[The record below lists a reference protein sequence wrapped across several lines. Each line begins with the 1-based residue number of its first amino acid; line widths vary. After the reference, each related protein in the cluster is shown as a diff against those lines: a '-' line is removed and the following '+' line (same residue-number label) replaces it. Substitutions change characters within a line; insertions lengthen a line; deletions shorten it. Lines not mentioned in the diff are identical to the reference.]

1 MSNIFLQQI
10 DDSFTKGME
19 AYSKPVAFME
29 KTAAQEVEK
38 ARKKVPQITVEKIV
52 VDDAVIKNTIPQN
65 VEPKKEDE
73 GFVL

>member
-1 MSNIFLQQI
+1 MSNSFLQQI

-19 AYSKPVAFME
+19 AFSKSVDFM
-29 KTAAQEVEK
+29 KKNAAKEVEK
-38 ARKKVPQITVEKIV
+38 ARANVPQITVEKID
-52 VDDAVIKNTIPQN
+52 VDDEVIKNTKPKN